1 MFVQVVSGFPPHLS
15 VHSELPGSWKY
26 SPIFGLV
33 GAVDTTGGAVDVEVD
48 EGFACGE
55 SIDKSSARI
64 SQIFNIVWLSRYPR
78 PSKVIFDNGSEFK
91 KDFVPLL
98 KEFFQS

>member
-48 EGFACGE
+48 EGFACNPGDPVVDGLIVDE
-55 SIDKSSARI
+55 RSSLYLDTVCC
-64 SQIFNIVWLSRYPR
+64 FNYRR
-78 PSKVIFDNGSEFK
+78 
-91 KDFVPLL
+91 
-98 KEFFQS
+98 